1 MVLPS
6 ILLVVFAVLSYAVDI
21 GMLPYDYFRPLLNFI
36 MLGFGLFMLI
46 RIKGKENQGFLEHL
60 EMQISDLYNRIER
73 KQSDQVW
80 RKLDALEERVKKVE
94 GRL

>member
-6 ILLVVFAVLSYAVDI
+6 VLLIIFATLSYAVDI
-21 GMLPYDYFRPLLNFI
+21 NMLPYDYFRPLLNLI
-36 MLGFGLFMLI
+36 ILGFGLFMLM

-73 KQSDQVW
+73 KQTDQVW
-80 RKLDALEERVKKVE
+80 RKLDALEERVRKIE
-94 GRL
+94 GR